1 MVELA
6 RAVVTLG
13 LLVGARFRPL
23 VRVLACRLLLWRF
36 GVWLH
41 LSVRL
46 ELPLQCGVEP
56 VLYVVVGP
64 ARKILGDLGPAIA
77 ELLVRVD
84 DGLVLL
90 RRPFVLLDVWIQVI
104 VPALAALLTNAPGK
118 GLCDVAPVFSAE
130 LTDVLD

>member
-23 VRVLACRLLLWRF
+23 VRVLARRLLLWRF

-46 ELPLQCGVEP
+46 ELPLQSGVEP
-56 VLYVVVGP
+56 VLDVVVGP
-64 ARKILGDLGPAIA
+64 ARKILGDLVNTSSSWQLG
-77 ELLVRVD
+77 
-84 DGLVLL
+84 
-90 RRPFVLLDVWIQVI
+90 DVTPPYRGTKCII
-104 VPALAALLTNAPGK
+104 PICCP
-118 GLCDVAPVFSAE
+118 
-130 LTDVLD
+130 